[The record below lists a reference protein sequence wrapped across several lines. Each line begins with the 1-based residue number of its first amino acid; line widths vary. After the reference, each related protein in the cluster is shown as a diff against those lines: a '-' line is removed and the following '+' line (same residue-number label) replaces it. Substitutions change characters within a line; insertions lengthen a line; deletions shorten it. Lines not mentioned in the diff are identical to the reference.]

1 MCYNLDT
8 MKRMNQK
15 YAIVDIEAT
24 NPGNQAKIIQVGIVL
39 VENGEIIQ
47 SYQTDVNPQEALDQH
62 IIELTGITDQQLM
75 QAPLFSQV
83 AGVIYDLLED
93 AVFVAHNVT
102 FDANLLAESL
112 FWEGYELRTPRVDTV
127 ELAQVCFPR
136 LQNYSLGSLCQ
147 EFEIPLENAHT
158 ALADAQATAE
168 LLLVLMERIQGLP
181 KGLVEQLWKKSD
193 ALLYE
198 TGLIFQDCLGQ
209 MEESSDSAILLE
221 HGLYLRKPK
230 RPVVGEASL
239 GTWQENFLKLGL
251 EARPVQVAFAS
262 HIDNTKD
269 QKGVSVLQAE
279 VGSGK
284 TWAYLL
290 TLIQDLDQ
298 GGRLLVSVPTKIL
311 MQQLLEQE
319 GEVLSQTFGLEV
331 LGVKSP
337 RNFVS
342 LDALYTYLKKA
353 DWTKRSIGRFLMQI
367 LVWLAETET
376 GDLDEI
382 GQAYRLEHILKDLRH
397 SGKLRDRSLFPTLDF
412 WRRLEE
418 QLATCPIVVT
428 NHAFLPHLMESY
440 PALFSDT
447 YLVLDEAQSLLRG
460 LEEAN
465 ALKISYLELEQK
477 LQEVTATEKER
488 KRLKLLQELQ
498 VELEIW
504 KVQQA
509 GNHYLELDKG
519 SLEKIQGLILNL
531 GLDRM
536 PDCFRFFFE
545 EGVTFYLRGRKSQ
558 EELVAVGGDYF
569 QLGPGVV
576 ACRHSYLISASLDAS
591 LAQSLLQL
599 AGIDQVDV
607 ASFPGSKL
615 GRQLVLTS
623 SEFPDVSLMNFSAYA
638 DFVGTW
644 IERLYPM
651 GHPIMVVFSSRDLLN
666 RVAANLSV
674 PCLTQVEG
682 QDNQVLRKRFERG
695 DHQVLLALGSFW
707 EGVDLKGLNQAIQVV
722 VRLPFANPKN
732 ILVDKLSRTLEVE
745 GLKPFDDFLLPLA
758 GQRLQQ
764 MMGRLRRREN
774 QVSAVLIL
782 DGRLARK
789 GYGSILQEEIRKGG
803 EFLIRPQDLIP
814 YEIANFFER
823 YEES

>member
-39 VENGEIIQ
+39 LENGEIIQ

-230 RPVVGEASL
+230 RSVVGEASL
-239 GTWQENFLKLGL
+239 GTWQENFLRLGL
-251 EARPVQVAFAS
+251 EARPVQAAFAS
-262 HIDNTKD
+262 HIDSTKA

-290 TLIQDLDQ
+290 TLIQDLNQ

-319 GEVLSQTFGLEV
+319 GELLSQTFGLEV

-465 ALKISYLELEQK
+465 ALKIPYLELEQR
-477 LQEVTATEKER
+477 LEEVTVIEKER

-519 SLEKIQGLILNL
+519 SLEKIQGLIFNL

-569 QLGPGVV
+569 QLGSGIVT
-576 ACRHSYLISASLDAS
+576 CRHSYLISASLDAS
-591 LAQSLLQL
+591 LAQNLLQL

-674 PCLTQVEG
+674 PCLAQVEG

-707 EGVDLKGLNQAIQVV
+707 EGVDLKGLDQAIQVV

>member
-1 MCYNLDT
+1 
-8 MKRMNQK
+8 MNQK

-39 VENGEIIQ
+39 LENGEIIQ

-230 RPVVGEASL
+230 RSVVGEASL
-239 GTWQENFLKLGL
+239 GTWQENFLRLGL
-251 EARPVQVAFAS
+251 EARPVQAAFAS
-262 HIDNTKD
+262 HIDSTKA

-290 TLIQDLDQ
+290 TLIQDLNQ

-319 GEVLSQTFGLEV
+319 GELLSQTFGLEV

-465 ALKISYLELEQK
+465 ALKIPYLELEQR
-477 LQEVTATEKER
+477 LEEVTVIEKER

-519 SLEKIQGLILNL
+519 SLEKIQGLIFNL

-569 QLGPGVV
+569 QLGSGIVT
-576 ACRHSYLISASLDAS
+576 CRHSYLISASLDAS
-591 LAQSLLQL
+591 LAQNLLQL

-674 PCLTQVEG
+674 PCLAQVEG

-707 EGVDLKGLNQAIQVV
+707 EGVDLKGLDQAIQVV

>member
-1 MCYNLDT
+1 
-8 MKRMNQK
+8 MNQK

-39 VENGEIIQ
+39 LENGEIVQ
-47 SYQTDVNPQEALDQH
+47 SYQTDVNPQEVLDQH
-62 IIELTGITDQQLM
+62 IIELTGITDQQLA

-102 FDANLLAESL
+102 FDANLLAEAL

-136 LQNYSLGSLCQ
+136 FQHYSLGSLCQ
-147 EFEIPLENAHT
+147 ELEIPLENAHT

-209 MEESSDSAILLE
+209 MEETSDSAILLE
-221 HGLYLRKPK
+221 HGLYVRKPV
-230 RPVVGEASL
+230 RSARGEVSL
-239 GTWQENFLKLGL
+239 GDWQENFRRIGL
-251 EARPVQVAFAS
+251 EARPAQAALANYI
-262 HIDNTKD
+262 HETKG

-290 TLIQDLDQ
+290 GLLQDLNQ
-298 GGRLLVSVPTKIL
+298 GRRLLVSVPTKIL

-319 GEVLSQTFGLEV
+319 GELLSQTFGLEL

-337 RNFVS
+337 RNFLS
-342 LDALYTYLKKA
+342 LDALHAYLKKA
-353 DWTKRSIGRFLMQI
+353 DWTKRSIGRFLMQL

-397 SGKLRDRSLFPTLDF
+397 QGQLGERSLFPTLDF
-412 WRRLEE
+412 WRRLEG
-418 QLATCPIVVT
+418 QMGGCPILVT
-428 NHAFLPHLMESY
+428 NHAFLPSLLESY

-465 ALKISYLELEQK
+465 TLKIPYLELAQK
-477 LQEVTATEKER
+477 LQDVVATEKEP
-488 KRLKLLQELQ
+488 KRMKFLQELQ
-498 VELEIW
+498 VELEVW
-504 KVQQA
+504 KARQA
-509 GNHYLELDKG
+509 GKNYLELEQG
-519 SLEKIQGLILNL
+519 SLANIQGLLRRL
-531 GLDRM
+531 GLERL
-536 PDCFRFFFE
+536 PDSFRFFFE
-545 EGVTFYLRGRKSQ
+545 EGVDFYLRGRKNQ

-569 QLGPGVV
+569 QLGQGIEV
-576 ACRHSYLISASLDAS
+576 CRHTYLISASLDQS
-591 LAQSLLQL
+591 LARSLLRL
-599 AGIDQVDV
+599 AGVEEVDV
-607 ASFPGSKL
+607 ASFPGPKL

-638 DFVGTW
+638 NFVGAW
-644 IERLYPM
+644 IENLYPM
-651 GHPIMVVFSSRDLLN
+651 GHPMMVVFSSRELLN
-666 RVAANLSV
+666 RVAGTLSV

-707 EGVDLKGLNQAIQVV
+707 EGVDLKKLDQVIQVI

-732 ILVDKLSRTLEVE
+732 ILVDKLSQSLAAE
-745 GLKPFDDFLLPLA
+745 GLKPFDDFILPLA

-764 MMGRLRRREN
+764 IMGRIRRREN
-774 QVSAVLIL
+774 QLSAVLIL

-789 GYGSILQEEIRKGG
+789 VYGQDLQEELRKAG
-803 EFLIRPQDLIP
+803 ELLIRPQDLIP